1 MSPSRA
7 QTIGGTLAAGLLI
20 LLAAACRG
28 ADEPLADRATHTE
41 VRELPHPDGQLVL
54 PLRDGSVRFAVIGD
68 SGRGDGP
75 VDIPEENLRRD
86 GCLRWATR

>member
-1 MSPSRA
+1 MRPTRA
-7 QTIGGTLAAGLLI
+7 QTIGGALAAGLLI

-28 ADEPLADRATHTE
+28 AGEPLADRATHTE

-68 SGRGDGP
+68 SGRGDDAQNG
-75 VDIPEENLRRD
+75 VARQMLAWRQ
-86 GCLRWATR
+86 